1 MEISHRPTNDL
12 IEACQTGHLD
22 RVRALIRPGAYV
34 NAVGK
39 DGNTPLHLASLGG
52 HTEIVKALIQAG
64 ADVNAVDVYGK
75 TALYYASCY
84 GHAAIVKILVEAKD
98 DTASRGPSE
107 IVETFGKIDI
117 RE

>member
-1 MEISHRPTNDL
+1 M
-12 IEACQTGHLD
+12 
-22 RVRALIRPGAYV
+22 
-34 NAVGK
+34 
-39 DGNTPLHLASLGG
+39 
-52 HTEIVKALIQAG
+52 
-64 ADVNAVDVYGK
+64 DVYGK

-107 IVETFGKIDI
+107 IVEIFGKIDI